1 MKSLRSALLLL
12 AAMGFAAP
20 CFAHHMAV
28 VVSKQRSVSN
38 LTSAQLG
45 KIFRGEMKKWPNG
58 TSIMLVL
65 HRASPGE
72 AATLQHLNKMSAE
85 QLHAWMAENKDKDSV
100 QLVDSDDDALS
111 YVASTPGAIALIEIR
126 SVKDNVK
133 IVRIDGKVPMEAGYL
148 PH

>member
-1 MKSLRSALLLL
+1 MKTFRSALLLL
-12 AAMGFAAP
+12 AAVGFAAP

-28 VVSKQRSVSN
+28 VVSKQSSVSN

-58 TSIMLVL
+58 TPVMLVL

-72 AATLQHLNKMSAE
+72 TTTP
-85 QLHAWMAENKDKDSV
+85 
-100 QLVDSDDDALS
+100 LV
-111 YVASTPGAIALIEIR
+111 EIR
-126 SVKDNVK
+126 SVKDSVK